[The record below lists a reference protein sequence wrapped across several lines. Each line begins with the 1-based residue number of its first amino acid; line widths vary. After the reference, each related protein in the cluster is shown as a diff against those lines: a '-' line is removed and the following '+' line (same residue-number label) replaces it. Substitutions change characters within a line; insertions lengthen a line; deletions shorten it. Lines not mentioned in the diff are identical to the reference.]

1 MCVGLTTAASKV
13 KEGSTQG
20 WSLFKTKLAA
30 AGPAAERIHTMGL
43 NAMADMYLGDTT
55 VDMVAH
61 VDDPRRASC
70 LFVLKYKKSSG
81 VAAESPPRSLG
92 LLNLSEWVDT
102 SW

>member
-1 MCVGLTTAASKV
+1 MTLCVGLTTAASKV

-55 VDMVAH
+55 VDTVAH
-61 VDDPRRASC
+61 VEDPKRASC
-70 LFVLKYKKSSG
+70 LFLLKYKNGG
-81 VAAESPPRSLG
+81 VVVETPPRSTG
-92 LLNLSEWVDT
+92 LLKLSKWI
-102 SW
+102 SQW

>member
-1 MCVGLTTAASKV
+1 
-13 KEGSTQG
+13 
-20 WSLFKTKLAA
+20 
-30 AGPAAERIHTMGL
+30 MGL